1 MTADVDD
8 QSLFRALT
16 TSSTIL
22 LKTGLFFS
30 KSYLNYLFI
39 FIKRWNVWTFRRLEI
54 DKTDTEE
61 IYNEWTLSFEQLE
74 AAMNAETS
82 VVTGLN

>member
-39 FIKRWNVWTFRRLEI
+39 FIKR
-54 DKTDTEE
+54 
-61 IYNEWTLSFEQLE
+61 
-74 AAMNAETS
+74 
-82 VVTGLN
+82 